1 MKHLLWVV
9 GLIALGPAAY
19 FLYRYSN
26 ATSVDDSKEGMPLL
40 VYAGIFF
47 LISLVC
53 FAVFFFIRF
62 RQEGDQDIS
71 ITKF

>member
-26 ATSVDDSKEGMPLL
+26 ATSMDDSKEAMPLL

-47 LISLVC
+47 LIALVC
-53 FAVFFFIRF
+53 FAVFFFMRF
-62 RQEGDQDIS
+62 RAEGDQDIS

>member
-1 MKHLLWVV
+1 
-9 GLIALGPAAY
+9 
-19 FLYRYSN
+19 
-26 ATSVDDSKEGMPLL
+26 MPLL

-62 RQEGDQDIS
+62 RAEGDRDIS

>member
-9 GLIALGPAAY
+9 GLIALGPALWFFNQFY
-19 FLYRYSN
+19 KSPPE
-26 ATSVDDSKEGMPLL
+26 EGKHYL

-47 LISLVC
+47 AIALVC

>member
-9 GLIALGPAAY
+9 GLIALGPALWFFNQFY
-19 FLYRYSN
+19 KSPEE
-26 ATSVDDSKEGMPLL
+26 EGTHYLA
-40 VYAGIFF
+40 YAGIFF
-47 LISLVC
+47 VIALVC

-62 RQEGDQDIS
+62 RAEGDQDIS